1 MNGLVSAQAK
11 ILVVRADQGDHVRR
25 ARCYHSAVKI
35 EPDLPEVGFLGGGS
49 VVVQASSWSA
59 SAYVLY
65 YLSVTTKVP
74 ASFVT
79 GGVATNALVD
89 VVSRDGP
96 PLTTR
101 PGVVES
107 ALVAIL
113 KLAETLAN
121 ANFWYNLLI
130 GPGGKDWGADPIQRT
145 HDNGLRRQ
153 GWCGRQRYY

>member
-1 MNGLVSAQAK
+1 MSGAPGTT
-11 ILVVRADQGDHVRR
+11 ILRSRSNQT
-25 ARCYHSAVKI
+25 YQKS
-35 EPDLPEVGFLGGGS
+35 GFWGGGS
-49 VVVQASSWSA
+49 VVVQASSWYA
-59 SAYVLY
+59 LAYVLY

-79 GGVATNALVD
+79 GGVATNAVVD
-89 VVSRDGP
+89 VVSRGGP

-107 ALVAIL
+107 ALAAIL

-121 ANFWYNLLI
+121 ATFWYNLLI

-145 HDNGLRRQ
+145 HDNG
-153 GWCGRQRYY
+153 